1 MTSLE
6 LFFLELGFIPT
17 HFTYDIAIL
26 DRLTTNSHV
35 KSTML
40 FLWQH
45 NIILRHSIAIK
56 PLRENDL
63 CIMSTLFDL
72 QIPGNEL
79 LACNHC
85 RLYLRACMLSELSSG
100 DGTLLLDDAWLG
112 IPLLIDHKDKSW
124 PAYPKPSLA
133 MWQIWRK
140 WISKAFL
147 IRGRRLRQPL
157 GSWLS
162 WDEHWPWYTSS
173 AGNLYSYTNGQWMEH
188 TPVLLRKRLPTY
200 QAEGAVCPPPSS
212 IMRATTYQKGERI
225 VCTGSGHILTNPIR
239 TYATFYDFLKAQ
251 PDLDWCTHNLVVA
264 QDCGVITSAIQSG
277 LQGSI
282 MAVSDRSFKD
292 SHGTSSMDHRDSR
305 SLAVYIG
312 TSSVPRL
319 HQ

>member
-1 MTSLE
+1 MLDYMGLNIQHLFTIQEIVRAKDMIFHSFNDTLTGRLYMTSLE

-17 HFTYDIAIL
+17 HFTYDIATL

-35 KSTML
+35 KSTMI

-85 RLYLRACMLSELSSG
+85 RLYLRACMLSELSNG
-100 DGTLLLDDAWLG
+100 DGTLLQDDAWLG
-112 IPLLIDHKDKSW
+112 IPLLTDHKDKSW

-147 IRGRRLRQPL
+147 IRGRHLWQPL

-188 TPVLLRKRLPTY
+188 TPVLL
-200 QAEGAVCPPPSS
+200 
-212 IMRATTYQKGERI
+212 
-225 VCTGSGHILTNPIR
+225 
-239 TYATFYDFLKAQ
+239 
-251 PDLDWCTHNLVVA
+251 
-264 QDCGVITSAIQSG
+264 
-277 LQGSI
+277 
-282 MAVSDRSFKD
+282 
-292 SHGTSSMDHRDSR
+292 
-305 SLAVYIG
+305 
-312 TSSVPRL
+312 
-319 HQ
+319 